1 MSRLAMDD
9 SEDLV
14 GEPSRMPESGT
25 SQLRNVGRR
34 RMPEREQPNLSMP
47 TGQLIDVSP
56 GPGASVTQSL
66 DRAFHLLGLIAAAE
80 QDLGVSEIA
89 RRSGLAKST
98 TARLLKSLRDL
109 DAVEVTPSGGH
120 RVGPIIGALAIGRA
134 GSPDLIRQLARP
146 VLAELSEELEEHTT
160 LTVMRGGEI
169 LYLDQVS
176 SPSTVAA
183 ADWTGYTH
191 APHAAAP
198 GHVYM
203 AEWSR
208 ARLDRY
214 IASGPASY
222 TESTLVE
229 LEELAAR
236 FDDIARDG
244 VAWSDGEFTPD
255 VSGCAAGVLDA
266 QGDVVATIGTYA
278 PSYRFP
284 GDRKR
289 SDISAIIRAAADEV
303 SALLVADHV

>member
-1 MSRLAMDD
+1 MDH
-9 SEDLV
+9 SNF
-14 GEPSRMPESGT
+14 GK
-25 SQLRNVGRR
+25 
-34 RMPEREQPNLSMP
+34 PNMNMP
-47 TGQLIDVSP
+47 TGRLVEIP
-56 GPGASVTQSL
+56 TGPAGSVTQSL
-66 DRAFHLLGLIAAAE
+66 DRAFHLLSVIAAAE

-109 DAVEVTPSGGH
+109 DAVEVTPKGGH

-146 VLAELSEELEEHTT
+146 VLADLSEQIEEHTT
-160 LTVMRGGEI
+160 LTVMRSGEI

-198 GHVYM
+198 GHIYM

-208 ARLDRY
+208 ARLERY
-214 IASGPASY
+214 LASAPIRY

-229 LEELAAR
+229 LDELTQR
-236 FDDIARDG
+236 FDDIAKEG
-244 VAWSDGEFTPD
+244 VAWSGGEFTPD

-284 GDRKR
+284 GDRSR
-289 SDISAIIRAAADEV
+289 GDISELIRSAADEV
-303 SALLVADHV
+303 SALLVADTVT